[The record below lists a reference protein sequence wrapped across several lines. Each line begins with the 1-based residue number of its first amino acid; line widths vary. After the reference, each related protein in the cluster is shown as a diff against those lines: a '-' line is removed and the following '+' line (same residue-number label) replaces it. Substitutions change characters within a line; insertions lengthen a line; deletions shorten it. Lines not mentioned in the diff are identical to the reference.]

1 MRMTPYEIKRR
12 RLELE
17 LTVEELAYA
26 LCIPADELRRCETGE
41 SNYGRTPAFDD
52 AFDAFE
58 ERVFGSYI
66 GA

>member
-1 MRMTPYEIKRR
+1 MTSHEIKRR
-12 RLELE
+12 RLELQ
-17 LTVEELAYA
+17 LTLDELAYA
-26 LCIPADELRRCETGE
+26 LCMSAEELQRCENGE
-41 SNYGRTPAFDD
+41 SDYARSRAFDD

>member
-1 MRMTPYEIKRR
+1 MTPHEIKRR
-12 RLELE
+12 RIELE
-17 LTVEELAYA
+17 LTVEELAFA
-26 LCIPADELRRCETGE
+26 LDVPADELRRCEAGE
-41 SNYGRTPAFDD
+41 SEYARTAAFAD